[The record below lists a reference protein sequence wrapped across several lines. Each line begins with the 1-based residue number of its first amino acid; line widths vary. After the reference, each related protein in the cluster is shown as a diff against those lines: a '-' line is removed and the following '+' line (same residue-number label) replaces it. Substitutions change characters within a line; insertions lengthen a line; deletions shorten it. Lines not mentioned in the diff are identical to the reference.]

1 MVDDA
6 DKDIYRYDVKAYE
19 KDKCAITKSDKNIYS
34 LVLGHCTESL
44 RTKMKGKEEWIE
56 KDEKSDSV
64 ELLKMINEIAF

>member
-1 MVDDA
+1 MVDDV

-44 RTKMKGKEEWIE
+44 RTK
-56 KDEKSDSV
+56 
-64 ELLKMINEIAF
+64 NEG